1 MRDRREPYALFY
13 IGFLGT
19 WTVEIACVDGEDLVT
34 CNIRCG
40 SFMGGKKLFVICI
53 FTIIEGYF
61 GKIRVAYWRLGT
73 RAAMTRWLPTIKRCV
88 VLTHKVASHCV
99 ICTS

>member
-34 CNIRCG
+34 CNVRCG
-40 SFMGGKKLFVICI
+40 SFIGGAKLFVIC
-53 FTIIEGYF
+53 FLCNNGGVF
-61 GKIRVAYWRLGT
+61 W
-73 RAAMTRWLPTIKRCV
+73 
-88 VLTHKVASHCV
+88 
-99 ICTS
+99 